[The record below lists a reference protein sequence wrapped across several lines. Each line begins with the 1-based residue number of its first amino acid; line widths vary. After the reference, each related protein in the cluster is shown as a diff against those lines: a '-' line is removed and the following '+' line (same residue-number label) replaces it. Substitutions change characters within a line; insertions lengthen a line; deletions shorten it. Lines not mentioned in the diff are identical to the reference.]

1 MANVLSSILKMF
13 LFSIVCIFLSCNQ
26 KKPQMENMVEKWRP
40 AYHFTPDSMWMN
52 DPNGLVYADG
62 IYHLFY
68 QFYPAS
74 NVWGPMHW
82 GHATSADLVKWDHQ
96 PIALYPDSL
105 GYIFSGSAVID
116 TGNTAGF
123 GKNAMVAMFTH
134 HNDKMEKAG
143 SNVFQYQSIAFSNDG
158 GKTFTKY
165 DGNPV
170 VKNPGIRDFRDPK
183 VSWYAPGKYWVM
195 VLAAYDRAKFYTSP
209 DLKNWTPTGEFGIS
223 GDDRLWE
230 CPDLVKLKVEGSE
243 EYKWVLIT
251 SIQKRAP
258 NGGTGT
264 SYFVGDFDGKTFKG
278 DVKKQQWADYGTDNY
293 AMVTWGNT
301 PGDRK
306 LALGWMSNWLY
317 AQNVPTTRWRSTM
330 TVPRELSLVKEG
342 DGYTMVS
349 KPAAELK
356 ALEKGKIEITKDKA
370 WLVQDKAIGQSKMVG
385 TVKADSKD
393 VIYKLS
399 NSKGEQLEF
408 GYEAKTQR
416 WFIDRTKAGVS
427 DFFPGFAAKHYGPV
441 MEQNLDQNFEVY
453 LDATSIEMFIN
464 GGRVVMTDIFFPTE
478 SYTRLERKG
487 GGDLPLEV
495 IGLGR

>member
-1 MANVLSSILKMF
+1 MPSKYLFFILSISYLCACKQEPTSP
-13 LFSIVCIFLSCNQ
+13 LPVA
-26 KKPQMENMVEKWRP
+26 EKWRP
-40 AYHFTPDSMWMN
+40 TYHFTPDSMWMN

-68 QFYPAS
+68 QFYPDS

-82 GHATSADLVKWDHQ
+82 GHATSKDLVSWEHQ

-105 GYIFSGSAVID
+105 GYIFSGSAVVD

-143 SNVFQYQSIAFSNDG
+143 SNVFQYQSLAYSTDG
-158 GKTFTKY
+158 GKTFVKY
-165 DGNPV
+165 AGNPV
-170 VKNPGIRDFRDPK
+170 VKNPSIRDFRDPK
-183 VSWYAPGKYWVM
+183 VSWYAPGQHWVM

-209 DLKNWTPTGEFGIS
+209 DLKIWTEGGEFGLP

-230 CPDLVKLKVEGSE
+230 CPDLVRLKVEGTE

-251 SIQKRAP
+251 SIQKKAP

-278 DVKKQQWADYGTDNY
+278 DIKNQKWADYGTDNY

-301 PGDRK
+301 PGTRT

-330 TVPRELSLVKEG
+330 TVPRELALVKG
-342 DGYTMVS
+342 GNDYSLVS

-356 ALEKGKIEITKDKA
+356 ALEKSKIESKDPQGKVLEDA
-370 WLVQDKAIGQSKMVG
+370 NLSQSKIVASF
-385 TVKADSKD
+385 TPAQED
-393 VIYKLS
+393 VVFSLS
-399 NSKGEQLEF
+399 NTKGEHLDF
-408 GYEAKTQR
+408 GYEAKTRR
-416 WFIDRTKAGVS
+416 WFIDRSHAGLS
-427 DFFPGFAAKHYGPV
+427 NFYQGFAACHYCPE
-441 MEQNLDQNFEVY
+441 MPPSAPQNFEAY
-453 LDATSIEMFIN
+453 IDATSIELFIN
-464 GGRVVMTDIFFPTE
+464 GGKVVMTDIFFPTE
-478 SYTRLERKG
+478 AYTHFERKG
-487 GGDLPLEV
+487 GGEMPVEV
-495 IGLGR
+495 IGFGR

>member
-1 MANVLSSILKMF
+1 MAITVKHLFLLSICTALLIACKQENSSIQP
-13 LFSIVCIFLSCNQ
+13 IA
-26 KKPQMENMVEKWRP
+26 EKWRP
-40 AYHFTPDSMWMN
+40 SYHFTPDSMWMN

-62 IYHLFY
+62 VYHLFY
-68 QFYPAS
+68 QFYPDS

-96 PIALYPDSL
+96 PIALFPDSL
-105 GYIFSGSAVID
+105 GYIFSGSAVVD

-143 SNVFQYQSIAFSNDG
+143 SNVFQYQSIAYSTDG
-158 GKTFTKY
+158 GKTFAKY
-165 DGNPV
+165 EGNPV
-170 VKNPGIRDFRDPK
+170 VKNSGIRDFRDPK
-183 VSWYAPGKYWVM
+183 VSWYAPGKHWVM
-195 VLAAYDRAKFYTSP
+195 VLAAYDKAKFYTSP
-209 DLKNWTPTGEFGIS
+209 DLKNWTATGEFGIP

-230 CPDLVKLKVEGSE
+230 CPDLVRLKVEGSE
-243 EYKWVLIT
+243 EHKWVLIT
-251 SIQKRAP
+251 SIQKKAP

-278 DVKKQQWADYGTDNY
+278 DIKNQKWADYGTDNY

-301 PGDRK
+301 PGDRT

-342 DGYTMVS
+342 EGYTMVS

-356 ALEKGKIEITKDKA
+356 ALEKGKIEIKENKELA
-370 WLVQDKAIGQSKMVG
+370 VRDKAIGQSKIAG
-385 TVKADSKD
+385 SVKADSKD
-393 VIYKLS
+393 VTYKLS

-427 DFFPGFAAKHYGPV
+427 DFFTGFAAKHYGPV
-441 MEQNLDQNFEVY
+441 MEQNLDQNFEAY
-453 LDATSIEMFIN
+453 LDATSIELFVN
-464 GGRVVMTDIFFPTE
+464 RGRVVMTDIFFPTE
-478 SYTRLERKG
+478 AFTLLERKG
-487 GGDLPLEV
+487 GGEIPVEV
-495 IGLGR
+495 ISLGR